1 MKRLALALL
10 AGTAVCSLAAPS
22 ANAFTIFGYKFF
34 ESESPEEQVLD
45 PVRYS
50 VTLDVAGGDDD
61 LKETLENASQLVAD
75 KDNPVSGDLGVAI
88 KARDDRDRLLATLY
102 EQARYGAVVTVTVNG
117 QDLTDLP
124 PNPVFNH
131 SSPVP
136 VRVTVDP
143 GPVFTLGQVTFA
155 GDAGRYDPAEY
166 DLAPG
171 GNAGS
176 LVIIKAA
183 ERVVNALKEEGRPL
197 ARLVARDVIA
207 DHKTNTVAVTISADG
222 GPVAPIGD
230 TSVDGTETVDPDFVR
245 HYSLLNPGRPYSPK
259 ALTKASDRL
268 RKLGVFSSVTIR
280 EAEKLDAEGRIPLG
294 IKVSEGKHRYFGVG
308 AQYSTIDGFG
318 LSGYWGHRNLFGR
331 AESLRIE
338 GSVSRIGETT
348 DYEKLDY
355 SAGILF
361 SKPGFML
368 PTMTLDAS
376 IRAKSENTESYEAKT
391 VTAATSL
398 TYEINDTDK
407 ITGGAEVSYADTF
420 DAFGDQKYLTFA
432 IPVEFERDA
441 RNDKLNPTSGYR
453 ALINAKPSY
462 EALNGT
468 IFSSFEGLATGYL
481 GFGAEDGVVL
491 AGKLSVGTIIGG
503 GGLENIPVNR
513 RFYAGGGGSVRGYAY
528 QEISPRNGAGDA
540 TGGRSYAI
548 ATAEVRVK
556 VTDNIGIVPFIDAA
570 TVGSESVPDFDDVRA
585 GAGVGLRYNTPF
597 GPLRLDVAVP
607 LNPYPGGSSYG
618 IYAGIGQSF

>member
-197 ARLVARDVIA
+197 ARLVARDL
-207 DHKTNTVAVTISADG
+207 
-222 GPVAPIGD
+222 
-230 TSVDGTETVDPDFVR
+230 
-245 HYSLLNPGRPYSPK
+245 SL
-259 ALTKASDRL
+259 
-268 RKLGVFSSVTIR
+268 IH
-280 EAEKLDAEGRIPLG
+280 I
-294 IKVSEGKHRYFGVG
+294 
-308 AQYSTIDGFG
+308 
-318 LSGYWGHRNLFGR
+318 
-331 AESLRIE
+331 
-338 GSVSRIGETT
+338 
-348 DYEKLDY
+348 
-355 SAGILF
+355 
-361 SKPGFML
+361 
-368 PTMTLDAS
+368 
-376 IRAKSENTESYEAKT
+376 
-391 VTAATSL
+391 
-398 TYEINDTDK
+398 
-407 ITGGAEVSYADTF
+407 
-420 DAFGDQKYLTFA
+420 
-432 IPVEFERDA
+432 
-441 RNDKLNPTSGYR
+441 
-453 ALINAKPSY
+453 
-462 EALNGT
+462 
-468 IFSSFEGLATGYL
+468 
-481 GFGAEDGVVL
+481 
-491 AGKLSVGTIIGG
+491 
-503 GGLENIPVNR
+503 
-513 RFYAGGGGSVRGYAY
+513 
-528 QEISPRNGAGDA
+528 
-540 TGGRSYAI
+540 
-548 ATAEVRVK
+548 
-556 VTDNIGIVPFIDAA
+556 
-570 TVGSESVPDFDDVRA
+570 
-585 GAGVGLRYNTPF
+585 
-597 GPLRLDVAVP
+597 
-607 LNPYPGGSSYG
+607 
-618 IYAGIGQSF
+618 